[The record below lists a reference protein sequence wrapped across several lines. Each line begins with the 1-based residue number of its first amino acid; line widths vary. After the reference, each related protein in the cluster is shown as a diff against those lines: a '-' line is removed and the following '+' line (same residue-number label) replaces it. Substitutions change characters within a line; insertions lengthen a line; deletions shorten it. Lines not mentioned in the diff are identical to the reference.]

1 VDFQLQYTPAQ
12 QAFRTEVKAWMEANA
27 VMPAELGKLPMDE
40 MATTREQ
47 WNWCR
52 GFTQRLGHQGWLYPT
67 LPKQYGGGGLTR
79 DEAVIIAEEMSNYDV
94 KVTTGAGNISTP
106 GLMVYGTET
115 QKQEFLKPLLQG
127 DTYAWQVWTEPDAGV
142 DLASIKTRAVKDGD
156 DFIFNGNKMFISG
169 LFEPEWMTV
178 LAVTDP
184 DAPRHANLG
193 QFWIPANLPGITW
206 ENQDLINNGGQHFV
220 HFDDV
225 RVSRKYLIGGET
237 QGWRVT
243 QSGLE
248 IEHGA
253 AGNTAYQGVVTFD
266 VMDAWRRGELS
277 SLAHGEAAREHMV
290 TAYMRANI
298 NRLLSTRNSWMFH
311 SRIEQTYEGSQSLL
325 NGRETRIRTAEHML
339 DLLGQHALIS
349 DTRFPLAEALE
360 HGQRIGL
367 MATHAA
373 GSYEIDKVI
382 ISRRIGL
389 SRTKDVA
396 APTQQSV
403 AQ

>member
-1 VDFQLQYTPAQ
+1 MDFQLRYTPEQ
-12 QAFRTEVKAWMEANA
+12 EEFRKEVRAWMEANA
-27 VMPAELGKLPMDE
+27 VMPKELGQLPLDE
-40 MATTREQ
+40 LATTREQ

-67 LPKQYGGGGLTR
+67 LPQQYGGGGLSH
-79 DEAVIIAEEMSNYDV
+79 DQALIIQEEMSRYDV
-94 KVTTGAGNISTP
+94 KVTVGAGTISTP
-106 GLMVYGTET
+106 GLMVYGTEQ
-115 QKQEFLKPLLQG
+115 QKQEFLKPILQG
-127 DTYAWQVWTEPDAGV
+127 DTYAWQAWTEPDAGV
-142 DLASIKTRAVKDGD
+142 DLASIKTRATKDGD
-156 DFIFNGNKMFISG
+156 DFVFNGTKMFISG

-193 QFWIPANLPGITW
+193 QFWIPADLPGITW

-220 HFDDV
+220 YFDDV

-253 AGNTAYQGVVTFD
+253 SGALFGRNMETYD
-266 VMDAWRRGELS
+266 VMDAWRRGELN
-277 SLAHGEAAREHMV
+277 SLAHGDSAREHMV
-290 TAYMRANI
+290 TAYMRANVQ
-298 NRLLSTRNSWMFH
+298 RLFSMRNSWMFH
-311 SRIEQTYEGSQSLL
+311 NRVEQTYEGVQGNL
-325 NGRETRIRTAEHML
+325 NGREARIRTSEDML
-339 DLLGQHALIS
+339 ALLGQHALIS
-349 DTRFPLAEALE
+349 NTEYPLAEALE

-367 MATHAA
+367 MSTHAA

-396 APTQQSV
+396 APTH
-403 AQ
+403 